1 VDFVYA
7 YGGDIITIDKKFDGI
22 QDPGTE
28 TYTYYYPSYHFIV
41 MKGNGTDGKP
51 FVQSESIKVHRY
63 INTSDSMGTKR
74 HLKIIGCTNAEAK
87 GLADM
92 YQDDLEE

>member
-1 VDFVYA
+1 ML
-7 YGGDIITIDKKFDGI
+7 GGIAK
-22 QDPGTE
+22 
-28 TYTYYYPSYHFIV
+28 
-41 MKGNGTDGKP
+41 GKP

-74 HLKIIGCTNAEAK
+74 HIKIIGCTNAEAK
-87 GLADM
+87 GLSTM